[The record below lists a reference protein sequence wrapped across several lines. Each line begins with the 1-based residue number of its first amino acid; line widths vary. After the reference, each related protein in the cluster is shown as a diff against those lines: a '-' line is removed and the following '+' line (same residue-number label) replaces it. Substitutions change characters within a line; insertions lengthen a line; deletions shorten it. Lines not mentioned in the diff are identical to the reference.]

1 VLAECACAW
10 YWLTGIWYVDH
21 IDDAFGEHGKN
32 RDFLSGCESPDVP
45 GTAVA
50 NKDHDWIS

>member
-10 YWLTGIWYVDH
+10 YWLTGIWYIDH

-32 RDFLSGCESPDVP
+32 CDFFSGCESPDVP